1 QQRSASVRTRTW
13 SRGGPGREGSAS
25 DVASPASFRTIPA
38 TSRRKSVP
46 LGSLETIAIRVESG
60 ATQRL
65 TTCLPSSQGAVTS
78 AGPPASLD
86 ASKVQILAAPAAC
99 PATQRRP
106 SDAYIGLVRPVPNGG
121 TVTPVP
127 PRHRAS
133 SARLAETPA

>member
-1 QQRSASVRTRTW
+1 M
-13 SRGGPGREGSAS
+13 
-25 DVASPASFRTIPA
+25 
-38 TSRRKSVP
+38 P
-46 LGSLETIAIRVESG
+46 LGSLETIATRVESG

-121 TVTPVP
+121 TVRPAP

-133 SARLAETPA
+133 SARLAETPAMSLPSLDMATLTYASGIFGRPGTVFEPLAAGGGCSRRGAAG